1 MMYGRYIASCVFLG
15 VISLPAFVVGQCG
28 GSNLGRVVSS
38 MSDSLSTFETLAEGS
53 GLLSE
58 LSDSPV
64 PVHVFAPN
72 DAAWKPLLNGFGL
85 TVDELASEKDLVA
98 ALLSLHVVVDPE
110 NAGCL
115 GPATGSK
122 LETLLD
128 QRGQTLSVTPSTVT
142 DPSGVEANILEVIS
156 VKNGQLYIVDSV
168 LSPKTS

>member
-110 NAGCL
+110 YLCR
-115 GPATGSK
+115 PATGSN

-142 DPSGVEANILEVIS
+142 DPSGVKANILEVIS